1 MGEVRGSDGAI
12 KSEDGYHDIDQV
24 SSSITRWV
32 KLEVVMS
39 TDAFEIVARA
49 RELLEEMGVS
59 HEVEAIAWGK
69 VLEMLAADFLASGW
83 VDDSIEVP

>member
-1 MGEVRGSDGAI
+1 
-12 KSEDGYHDIDQV
+12 
-24 SSSITRWV
+24 
-32 KLEVVMS
+32 MS

-59 HEVEAIAWGK
+59 HEVEAVAWGK

-83 VDDSIEVP
+83 VEEGDRLVDG